1 VALKHLCDSIQR
13 GSAPVYLADGD
24 EPTAS
29 VLGQSCQRPGGG
41 FDAKRMR
48 AHVGPVPTKGR
59 IRGQEVVINST
70 GTGTLGRVAL
80 VPMLPPDR
88 PVFAD
93 THVTIL
99 AVDRRRC
106 DPRFIAYTL
115 GLRAVARFADEALS
129 VGSTKQRELNATAIA
144 THRIHCP
151 EAEAQRKIADF
162 LDGECERIAVA
173 QDRLDRLAAAA
184 AEPALALAEHAWADH
199 PPGRI
204 GYAFEVQLGK
214 MLYEDR
220 IDHATARPYLRIA
233 NVYWDRFALDD
244 VKAMNFAGAEA
255 ALYALRPGDLLVCEG
270 RGLGRSAVWE
280 GQISP
285 CYFQKALNRVRP
297 HGLGSTRW
305 VMWCLRVLNRRGA
318 FEGDAPGV
326 PHLTAEQLRGTRIPL
341 PSPEVQHR
349 LAAEIDDAARRG
361 RRLATVAA
369 ATRARLAEYR
379 DALITEA
386 VTGRLD
392 AATSDGELTERLDAA
407 VDGAHR

>member
-1 VALKHLCDSIQR
+1 MRLRHVATVN
-13 GSAPVYLADGD
+13 P
-24 EPTAS
+24 S
-29 VLGQSCQRPGGG
+29 VTGLSRR
-41 FDAKRMR
+41 DA
-48 AHVGPVPTKGR
+48 GR
-59 IRGQEVVINST
+59 IVAFLPLEAVWEDDRFDPSQEMVF
-70 GTGTLGRVAL
+70 GGETLSYNPVAEGDVLLPKVSPTFGKGRVAVARGL
-80 VPMLPPDR
+80 VGERALATSE
-88 PVFAD
+88 VFVIRTLDPAD
-93 THVTIL
+93 
-99 AVDRRRC
+99 AA
-106 DPRFIAYTL
+106 FIAYR
-115 GLRAVARFADEALS
+115 LRATDVRAEGEAAQVGVAGLKRVS
-129 VGSTKQRELNATAIA
+129 
-144 THRIHCP
+144 
-151 EAEAQRKIADF
+151 ADF
-162 LDGECERIAVA
+162 VRNTRIDARAWRHRRQLTDFLERECERIAGA
-173 QDRLDRLAAAA
+173 QERLDRLAAAA
-184 AEPALALAEHAWADH
+184 AEPALALAERAWADH

-214 MLYEDR
+214 MRYEDR